1 MLELNGKEEKVNKA
15 YLAKLGIEKFPVTFK
30 LVNRLKKFDNVNKR
44 WQIPRSFNLENTFS
58 TYTDDGSLL
67 FRYYKTKRPKEI
79 GNKVIEDYYPLT
91 TQIGHTGELTL
102 DEKDMDLIAF
112 LALSDRNATSKYRAQ
127 DKQSFF
133 FTENKAK
140 EAKTASK
147 LFKKENR
154 VTTLL
159 LSLSLEKITDIAK
172 SYQIPGIDSMDIE
185 EIQMSIK
192 PFISGRDLEVKLD
205 TFLDKVG
212 SDGDVE
218 LLALINDSIEFN
230 IIKHNKDIGKW
241 YLLTATGKEDE
252 AICEVRGGEEGISR
266 LATYLIKF
274 DDKNW
279 RQYLRTK
286 VEEAKLETLAT
297 KAKSKKT
304 SKKEATAK
312 A

>member
-30 LVNRLKKFDNVNKR
+30 LVNRLKKFDTVNKR

-79 GNKVIEDYYPLT
+79 GNKVVEDYYPLT

-102 DEKDMDLIAF
+102 NEKDMDLIAF

-304 SKKEATAK
+304 SKKEASAK

>member
-30 LVNRLKKFDNVNKR
+30 LVNRLKKFDTVNKR

-79 GNKVIEDYYPLT
+79 GNKVVEDYYPLT

-304 SKKEATAK
+304 SKKEASAK

>member
-79 GNKVIEDYYPLT
+79 GNKVVEDYYPLT

-304 SKKEATAK
+304 SKKEASAK

>member
-1 MLELNGKEEKVNKA
+1 
-15 YLAKLGIEKFPVTFK
+15 
-30 LVNRLKKFDNVNKR
+30 
-44 WQIPRSFNLENTFS
+44 
-58 TYTDDGSLL
+58 
-67 FRYYKTKRPKEI
+67 
-79 GNKVIEDYYPLT
+79 
-91 TQIGHTGELTL
+91 
-102 DEKDMDLIAF
+102 MDLIAF

>member
-15 YLAKLGIEKFPVTFK
+15 YLTKLGIEKYPVTFK

-44 WQIPRSFNLENTFS
+44 WQIPRSFNLENSFS

-102 DEKDMDLIAF
+102 DEKDLDLIAF
-112 LALSDRNATSKYRAQ
+112 LVLSDRNDTSKY
-127 DKQSFF
+127 
-133 FTENKAK
+133 KAK

-147 LFKKENR
+147 LFKKENK
-154 VTTLL
+154 VTNLL
-159 LSLSLEKITDIAK
+159 LSLTLEKVTDIAK

-192 PFISGRDLEVKLD
+192 PYISGRDLERKLD
-205 TFLDKVG
+205 NFLDKVG
-212 SDGDVE
+212 SEGDVE
-218 LLALINDSIEFN
+218 LLALISDCIEFN
-230 IIKHNKDIGKW
+230 IIKHNKERGKW

-279 RQYLRTK
+279 RQYLTTK
-286 VEEAKLETLAT
+286 VEEAKLETLPT
-297 KAKSKKT
+297 PTKSKKHP
-304 SKKEATAK
+304 KKDATAK

>member
-15 YLAKLGIEKFPVTFK
+15 YLANLGIEKFPVTFK

-58 TYTDDGSLL
+58 TYTDEGSLL

-79 GNKVIEDYYPLT
+79 GNKVVEDYYPLT

-112 LALSDRNATSKYRAQ
+112 LVLSDRNATSKYRAQ
-127 DKQSFF
+127 DKQTFF

-192 PFISGRDLEVKLD
+192 PFISGRDLEIKLD

-230 IIKHNKDIGKW
+230 IIKHNKDIGNGI
-241 YLLTATGKEDE
+241 YLQQQEKKM
-252 AICEVRGGEEGISR
+252 R
-266 LATYLIKF
+266 LF
-274 DDKNW
+274 
-279 RQYLRTK
+279 
-286 VEEAKLETLAT
+286 VKLEVV
-297 KAKSKKT
+297 
-304 SKKEATAK
+304 KKELVDSLLI
-312 A
+312 

>member
-30 LVNRLKKFDNVNKR
+30 LVNRLKKFDTVNKR

-58 TYTDDGSLL
+58 TYTDEGSLL

-79 GNKVIEDYYPLT
+79 GNKVVEDYYPLT

-112 LALSDRNATSKYRAQ
+112 LVLSDRNATSKYRAQ
-127 DKQSFF
+127 DKQTFF